1 MSLSNSK
8 IHVAIVADSA
18 ASIPDEY
25 QSHPLLSIVPMRL
38 TLDGQSYMDGRD
50 ITPTDFYRKLRSFT
64 GVATTSAPSLASY
77 KEAFEKASKLADAVI
92 CITVSAL
99 YSSASE
105 AASSA
110 AKDMPDLPIRIVDSQ
125 SAGGGEGLIL
135 LEALRAAES
144 GLTPDAV
151 EMRTDTVIQNT
162 RLVAMLDT
170 LHYLWKGGRV
180 PRLAAAGTSL
190 LNIKPVFELRLG
202 DAQSLSRPRT
212 RRRAIDRLLEYVE
225 ENSSAKPIHV
235 CVMNADC
242 IDDAQDI
249 YARIDASF
257 DCSEIYISQLTPV
270 MGAHIGPGM
279 LGIAFWSE

>member
-1 MSLSNSK
+1 MNLSKSK
-8 IHVAIVADSA
+8 FPVAVVADSA
-18 ASIPDEY
+18 ASIPGEY

-38 TLDGQSYMDGRD
+38 TLDGQSYMDGKD
-50 ITPTDFYRKLRSFT
+50 ITPTDFYHKLRSST
-64 GVATTSAPSLASY
+64 GVATTASPSLASY
-77 KEAFEKASKLADAVI
+77 LEAFEKVKQIAQSVI
-92 CITVSAL
+92 CITVSSR

-105 AASSA
+105 MANAAA
-110 AKDMPDLPIRIVDSQ
+110 REMPDLPIRVVDSE

-151 EMRTDTVIQNT
+151 KMRTDAVIQKT
-162 RLVAMLDT
+162 HLVAMLDT

-180 PRLAAAGTSL
+180 PRLAATGTSL
-190 LNIKPVFELRLG
+190 LNIKPIFELRLG
-202 DAQSLSRPRT
+202 DAKSLSRPRT
-212 RRRAIDRLLEYVE
+212 RRRAMDRLLEYVE
-225 ENSSAKPIHV
+225 KNSGVKPIHV

-249 YARIDASF
+249 YARIKTSF

-279 LGIAFWSE
+279 LGIALWSE

>member
-1 MSLSNSK
+1 MSLSKSK
-8 IHVAIVADSA
+8 FPVAVVADSA

-38 TLDGQSYMDGRD
+38 TLDGQSYMDGKD
-50 ITPTDFYRKLRSFT
+50 ITPTDFYRRLRSSA

-77 KEAFEKASKLADAVI
+77 KGAFEKASKLADAVI
-92 CITVSAL
+92 CITVSAR

-105 AASSA
+105 TAKTA
-110 AKDMPDLPIRIVDSQ
+110 AKDVHNLPIRILDSQ

-135 LEALRAAES
+135 LEALRAAEA

-151 EMRTDTVIQNT
+151 EMRTDAVIQKT

-170 LHYLWKGGRV
+170 LHHLWKGGRV

-190 LNIKPVFELRLG
+190 LNIKPVFELHLG
-202 DAQSLSRPRT
+202 DAQGLSRPRT

-225 ENSSAKPIHV
+225 KNSNAKPIHV

-242 IDDAQDI
+242 MADAQDV
-249 YARIDASF
+249 YARIEASF